1 MGSKQMMKT
10 VARPVRFKG
19 VGLHGGQPVA
29 MSVLPAAAGAGIA
42 FYRTDVEPEAA
53 LVSARYDLVV
63 DTQLCTKLGNAAGT
77 TVGTVEHVMA
87 ALAGCGITDAVIEI
101 DGPEVP
107 IMDGSSVV
115 FVHELVKAGIR
126 ELGRPADAIRLRRPV
141 GVIKDGKIATLKPAN
156 RFEMDFR
163 IDFADPAIGRQ
174 SAEMVLTGD
183 VFAAELSDCR
193 TFGHLAEVEHLRKL
207 GLARGGSLANA
218 IVVDKGRV
226 LNTEGLRH
234 RDEFVRHKM
243 LDAVGDLALAGA
255 PIVARYSGV
264 KAGHEMTNL
273 LLRALFAQPEAWYRA
288 PLTDDQWMAAS
299 SETAPALR
307 GAHAMAV

>member
-1 MGSKQMMKT
+1 MLKT
-10 VARPVRFKG
+10 VARPVRFRG
-19 VGLHGGQPVA
+19 VGLHGGQPVS
-29 MSVLPAAAGAGIA
+29 MSVLPAGAGAGIA
-42 FYRTDVEPEAA
+42 FYRTDVAPEKA
-53 LVSARYDLVV
+53 LVPARYDLVI

-77 TVGTVEHVMA
+77 TVGTVEHIMA
-87 ALAGCGITDAVIEI
+87 ALAGAGVTDAVIEL

-115 FVHELVKAGIR
+115 FVHEIVKAGLKP
-126 ELGRPADAIRLRRPV
+126 LGRTAEAIRLRRPV
-141 GVIKDGKIATLKPAN
+141 GVIKDGRIATLKPAD

-174 SAEMVLTGD
+174 SAEYVLTGD
-183 VFAAELSDCR
+183 AFVSELSDCR

-207 GLARGGSLANA
+207 GLARGGSLSNA
-218 IVVDKGRV
+218 IVVDQGRV
-226 LNTEGLRH
+226 LNPEGLRH
-234 RDEFVRHKM
+234 SDEFVRHKM

-273 LLRALFAQPEAWYRA
+273 LLRALFDQPDAWYRA
-288 PLTDDQWMAAS
+288 PLLDGQWFAPVA
-299 SETAPALR
+299 ETVAEHRIPDAL
-307 GAHAMAV
+307 AV